1 MSERIGELINNDDLI
16 KEIKEILPLITE
28 KYRKAAKFGG
38 KEKNYE
44 RPFCYEFYHKLR
56 VEQENTNSLISKM
69 DLHCELPKGY
79 RKLNRTPDL
88 VIHKQ
93 KTDKQ
98 NSIVIEVSRVAKI
111 KNENNMDKEI
121 KKFNDYHKHLK
132 YQSYIELVLG
142 GAKELYKL
150 RNSISNKRRIFE
162 KFKKGDYKIN
172 FWFYDI
178 DSGKLQDDEEL
189 I

>member
-1 MSERIGELINNDDLI
+1 MSRENGELIDNGALI
-16 KEIKEILPLITE
+16 KEIKEILPLIGY
-28 KYRKAAKFGG
+28 KYRRAAKFGG

-56 VEQENTNSLISKM
+56 VEQKNTNSLISKM

-132 YQSYIELVLG
+132 YQYYIELVLG
-142 GAKELYKL
+142 ESTELDEI
-150 RNSISNKRRIFE
+150 RGIISNKSGTFE
-162 KFKKGDYKIN
+162 KLKNKNYKIN
-172 FWFYDI
+172 FWFYDV
-178 DSGKLQDDEEL
+178 DKGKLQDDEEL